1 MKLLKCLQ
9 IQHTSINIMLV
20 LGSVG
25 CVCEEEGGKEG
36 ERRVHLCSMKRES
49 ESTDI
54 LNLTNQN

>member
-1 MKLLKCLQ
+1 
-9 IQHTSINIMLV
+9 MLV

-25 CVCEEEGGKEG
+25 CVCEAEGGKEG
-36 ERRVHLCSMKRES
+36 ERRVRLCSMKRES